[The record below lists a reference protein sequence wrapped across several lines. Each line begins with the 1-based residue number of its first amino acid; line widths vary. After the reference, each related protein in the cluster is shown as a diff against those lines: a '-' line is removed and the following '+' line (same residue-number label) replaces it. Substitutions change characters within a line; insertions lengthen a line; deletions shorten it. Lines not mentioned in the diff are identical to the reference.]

1 MRVPPTVKILGLT
14 VGATLFYTWVGQLVP
29 QKEVQPPEVVEM
41 SQDMSTEQLVE
52 IGQEIFEGKGI
63 CATCHTIGSS
73 GALRFPDLDGI
84 AIRAADQVPGMG
96 QVEYLAQSLYEPNA
110 HIVPGFAPG
119 MPEIDK
125 PPIGLSDDEIRA
137 VIAYLQ
143 TLGGEATMTMATALP
158 YAEGAEATSDVDP
171 PGAGDAPPQT
181 TEDQGPGAAPSAAD
195 AVGEALVAGDTGQAS
210 SGGAGAALFTRY
222 GCDDCHATEAGG
234 ELTLV
239 GTGGSAQQLFVE
251 IVDHDPPLEGTVA
264 SRMTLEEVR
273 ALARYLASLGGGG
286 A

>member
-52 IGQEIFEGKGI
+52 IGQEIFDGKGI

-84 AIRAADQVPGMG
+84 ATRAADQVPGMG

-143 TLGGEATMTMATALP
+143 TLGGEATMTMATSLP
-158 YAEGAEATSDVDP
+158 FAEGAEATSDIDP
-171 PGAGDAPPQT
+171 PGAGDAPP
-181 TEDQGPGAAPSAAD
+181 GADPA
-195 AVGEALVAGDTGQAS
+195 E
-210 SGGAGAALFTRY
+210 GAGAVAGPAERVAAALTDEEIEAAGAGGPGLFTRY
-222 GCDDCHATEAGG
+222 GCDDCHATEPGG

-251 IVDHDPPLEGTVA
+251 IVDHDPPLDGTVA

>member
-1 MRVPPTVKILGLT
+1 MKVPVTVRILGLT

-41 SQDMSTEQLVE
+41 SQDMTTDQLVE
-52 IGQEIFEGKGI
+52 IGQEIFDGKGI

-73 GALRFPDLDGI
+73 GALRFPDLGGI
-84 AIRAADQVPGMG
+84 ATRAGNEIPGMG

-110 HIVPGFAPG
+110 YIVPGFAAG

-143 TLGGEATMTMATALP
+143 TLGGEATMTMASALP

-171 PGAGDAPPQT
+171 PGAGDEPP
-181 TEDQGPGAAPSAAD
+181 AAD
-195 AVGEALVAGDTGQAS
+195 PAEGAGELASPAERVAAAFTDEEIEARGA
-210 SGGAGAALFTRY
+210 GGAGLFTRY
-222 GCDDCHATEAGG
+222 GCDDCHATSPGG
-234 ELTLV
+234 ELTLA
-239 GTGGSAQQLFVE
+239 GTGGSARELFVA
-251 IVDHDPPLEGTVA
+251 IVDHEPPLDGTVA
-264 SRMTLEEVR
+264 TRMTVDEVR
-273 ALARYLASLGGGG
+273 ALARYLESLGGG
-286 A
+286 

>member
-41 SQDMSTEQLVE
+41 SQDMSTDQLVE
-52 IGQEIFEGKGI
+52 IGQEIFDGKGI

-73 GALRFPDLDGI
+73 GALRFPDLAGI
-84 AIRAADQVPGMG
+84 ATRAADEVPGMG

-110 HIVPGFAPG
+110 YIVPGFAPS
-119 MPEIDK
+119 MPAMDE

-171 PGAGDAPPQT
+171 PGAGDAPP
-181 TEDQGPGAAPSAAD
+181 AAD
-195 AVGEALVAGDTGQAS
+195 PAE
-210 SGGAGAALFTRY
+210 GAGAVVEPADRIAAALTDEEIEAVGAGGPDLFARY
-222 GCDDCHATEAGG
+222 GCDDCHATEPGG
-234 ELTLV
+234 ELTLA

-251 IVDHDPPLEGTVA
+251 IVEHEPPLDGTVA
-264 SRMTLEEVR
+264 ERMTLEEVR

-286 A
+286 E